1 LIVAGEMIG
10 FGVAIDQLANQ
21 MPQLAEESKDRLV
34 EMKSLSV

>member
-1 LIVAGEMIG
+1 MYNSW
-10 FGVAIDQLANQ
+10 QLANQ